1 MTQSFKIGVDCTGI
15 SVVFA
20 CHDGNGKFLLHKR
33 SQNCRDE
40 QGRWD
45 FGGGKL
51 EFSESLSEGV
61 KREAREEY
69 GCEVIIEEALY
80 PQQLFRE
87 LADGTKTHWIYFP
100 HIVRV
105 NPVDVIIGEPHSMD
119 EIGWFALD
127 NLPQPLHSA
136 IPPFIE
142 GFKSEFAKYSNYENT
157 NS

>member
-1 MTQSFKIGVDCTGI
+1 MNQTFKVGVDCTGI

-51 EFSESLSEGV
+51 EFSESLVEGV

-69 GCEVIIEEALY
+69 GCDAMIEEALY
-80 PQQLFRE
+80 PGEAFRV

-100 HIVRV
+100 YIVRV
-105 NPVDVIIGEPHSMD
+105 NPTEVIIGEPNSMD

-127 NLPQPLHSA
+127 SLPEPLHSVVPA
-136 IPPFIE
+136 FIE
-142 GFKSEFAKYSNYENT
+142 RCKKELSKYS
-157 NS
+157 